1 VNFWVWVY
9 RITWILIAMVG
20 LICVICLFIPMYS
33 RYRGFEQKKVELLEQ
48 KRLEELRLSRL
59 RRQQEQFASDPAF
72 VERTAREAG
81 MVKSN
86 EAVLKLVE
94 GLPEPAVERPAARP
108 PQRGTRRSSR

>member
-9 RITWILIAMVG
+9 RITWILIAVVG
-20 LICVICLFIPMYS
+20 LICVICLFVPMYS

-48 KRLEELRLSRL
+48 KRLEELKLSRL

-86 EAVLKLVE
+86 EAVMKIVE
-94 GLPEPAVERPAARP
+94 GLPEPAVDAPVAKP
-108 PQRGTRRSSR
+108 PKRSSPRVR